1 MDSTARTP
9 GARVVVVGAGL
20 AGLACAVRLHD
31 AGVPVLVLEASDAVG
46 GRVRT
51 DVVDGFR
58 CDRGFQLLNPAYPE
72 VPRVLDL
79 DALDVRSFGAGV
91 VLASG
96 GRRHLLGDPRR
107 LPAALPGDVLA
118 GGSLRSKLGFLA
130 WALPALGPVDRL
142 LSREDRALAATL
154 DAAGV
159 TGAFRTG
166 VVDGFLAGVLADD
179 TGSTSSTFARLLV
192 RSFARGLPGVPARGM
207 GQVPRQLAA
216 RLPAGA
222 VRLGTPVTAV
232 GPSAV
237 TTADGERHEAAAV
250 VVATDPR
257 SAGTLARVRVPPM
270 RGLTTYWHTPPAGTP
285 SPATRAL
292 LHLDGDRSGPV
303 VNTAVLTD
311 VAPELAP
318 SGRVLVAST
327 VLGAATGPD
336 GAEGPGGAAGSAR
349 ATDEEGT
356 VLAQLE
362 RIYGVSTAR
371 WERVVVHRVP
381 DALPAQLPPLVRR
394 RSVALA
400 DGLFVAGDHRDTAS
414 IQGALVSG
422 RRAAD
427 AVLARVAP
435 GREARPGPTA

>member
-1 MDSTARTP
+1 MDGVDTA
-9 GARVVVVGAGL
+9 GAPVVVVGAGL
-20 AGLACAVRLHD
+20 AGLACAGRLHD
-31 AGVPVLVLEASDAVG
+31 AGVPVVVLEASDAVG
-46 GRVRT
+46 GRART

-79 DALDVRSFGAGV
+79 DRLDLRSFGAGV
-91 VLASG
+91 VVAAA

-107 LPAALPGDVLA
+107 LPSAVPGDLLA
-118 GGSLRSKLGFLA
+118 GGSLRSKAGFLR

-142 LSREDRALAATL
+142 LARPDGPLGASL

-159 TGAFRTG
+159 TGTFRAG

-179 TGSTSSTFARLLV
+179 TGTTSTTFARLLV

-207 GQVPRQLAA
+207 GEVPRQLAG

-222 VRLGTPVTAV
+222 VRLGVRVVAV
-232 GPSAV
+232 RPHAV
-237 TTADGERHEAAAV
+237 TTADGAQVDAAAV

-257 SAGTLARVRVPPM
+257 TSGALTGVRVPLM

-285 SPATRAL
+285 SPATRPL
-292 LHLDGDRSGPV
+292 LHLDGDRDGPV
-303 VNTAVLTD
+303 VNTAVMTD

-318 SGRVLVAST
+318 PGRVLVAST
-327 VLGAATGPD
+327 VLGAD
-336 GAEGPGGAAGSAR
+336 GGA
-349 ATDEEGT
+349 DEEHA
-356 VLAQLE
+356 VLAQLA
-362 RIYGVSTAR
+362 RVYGVPTRAWST
-371 WERVVVHRVP
+371 VVVHRVP
-381 DALPAQLPPLVRR
+381 EALPAQLPPLVRR
-394 RSVALA
+394 RPVLLS
-400 DGLFVAGDHRDTAS
+400 DGLLVAGDHRDTAS

-427 AVLARVAP
+427 AVLARS
-435 GREARPGPTA
+435 ARRTV